1 MVNYYVPNKLD
12 CACINIL
19 PKLAHIGRIMFN
31 YGLLAKEEM
40 IELSFNQQITLL
52 TPVYDKIIAI
62 NIVVKEMQ
70 MG

>member
-1 MVNYYVPNKLD
+1 MLNYV
-12 CACINIL
+12 
-19 PKLAHIGRIMFN
+19 
-31 YGLLAKEEM
+31 LLAKEEM
-40 IELSFNQQITLL
+40 IELSLNQQITLL